1 MKILI
6 SGSSGL
12 VGRALVPRLT
22 KGGHQVVRLVRARP
36 AQGDAAVFWDPAAG
50 TLDPAPLEGFDA
62 VIHLSGES
70 IATGRWTEAKKARIR
85 DSRVGST
92 ELLAGTIERLSRP
105 PGVLLCASAIGYY
118 GDRGDEV
125 LKEDSAPGKDFL
137 AGVCQAWEAAS
148 EPAAGKG
155 VRVVRHRFGV
165 ILSAAGG
172 ALAKML
178 LPFKLGAGG
187 RLGDGGQFMSWV
199 AIDDVLGALD
209 HALASKAL
217 RGPVNTVSPRPVTN
231 AEFTATLGGVLR
243 RPAILPMPAF
253 AARLAF
259 GEMADAL
266 LLASQRVAPERLLAS
281 GYRFRHPDLDP
292 ALRHLLGRPA

>member
-1 MKILI
+1 MKILV

-12 VGRALVPRLT
+12 VGRALVPVLT
-22 KGGHQVVRLVRARP
+22 AGGHQVVRLVRARP
-36 AQGDAAVFWDPAAG
+36 APGGASVFWNPLEGILDGAA
-50 TLDPAPLEGFDA
+50 LEGFDA
-62 VIHLSGES
+62 VIHLAGEN
-70 IATGRWTEAKKARIR
+70 IAGRWTEAKKARIR
-85 DSRVGST
+85 DSRIKST
-92 ELLAGTIERLSRP
+92 ELLAGRIERLSRP

-118 GDRGDEV
+118 GDRGEEV

-137 AGVCQAWEAAS
+137 AGVCQSWEAAS
-148 EPAAGKG
+148 EPAARKG

-187 RLGDGGQFMSWV
+187 RLGDGRQIMSWI

-209 HALASKAL
+209 HALAAKAV
-217 RGPVNTVSPRPVTN
+217 RGPVNTVSPRPVSN
-231 AEFTATLGGVLR
+231 AEFTATLGRVLR
-243 RPAILPMPAF
+243 RPTILPMPAF

-266 LLASQRVAPERLLAS
+266 LLSSQRVVPERLLAS
-281 GYRFRHPDLDP
+281 GYRFRQPDLEP